1 MTALAVLFATSMLQM
16 PCPYGICAHLPRDE
30 YGQRDDAL
38 KMMSAVGIRM
48 VRADIDWTV
57 KKSPDAPWNFSRFDT
72 VLASAARKGVVILP
86 ILNTEPK
93 WARPVTE
100 HLGDFRMYVREVMRH
115 VAGKCPVIEVWNEE
129 NLPQR
134 GDLANPTN
142 YLEMLKIAY
151 AEIKAA
157 SPETKVAFGG
167 VSEYGYDYL
176 REIYRLGGAKH
187 FDIYCC
193 HPYTLP
199 YAPEGRLDTGLEK
212 LRALM
217 TEFGDGRKPVWITE
231 LGYPTHRNGV
241 GTTETQVMLSGLC
254 IARPDKRQW
263 RVAYAPIISDGEVP
277 RQFADELLA
286 VLPEGS
292 SVAVCS
298 PTELKTLLATNGAD
312 AVVYPM
318 DSEGYPSET
327 VDAVVDF
334 VRHGGTLVETGGA
347 PMYFACVTDDAG
359 NVVPDKRHNPEVDRR
374 RMRIGF
380 TAWWCD
386 TDVPKSTP
394 AFATSRALESGFK
407 AHPAGYSATRFVTP
421 QYLDEGDEFIPL
433 ISGKSKS
440 GKELSA
446 AAVLKFGGAGGV
458 VIVCGLQTGFGP
470 IAHSESQQASYIVR
484 AATISLT
491 EGVEAFFP
499 YEFRAWEH
507 DPYYSEHHF
516 GIVHWNM
523 APKPA
528 FGAYATLIDRRPS
541 GSVNA
546 QCTWHDNMRTVYYPQ
561 WTRPDGVKAGMI
573 WSQKASAD
581 HVLEFDSDVL
591 FMDMHGKP
599 FPVRRIGSHRYSMH
613 ITDNPVYFTGGFLR
627 EPIR

>member
-1 MTALAVLFATSMLQM
+1 MTALAALFAVSMLQM

-48 VRADIDWTV
+48 VRADLDWTV
-57 KKSPDAPWNFSRFDT
+57 KKSPDAPWNFSRFDD
-72 VLASAARKGVVILP
+72 VLASAAREGVVILP

-93 WARPVTE
+93 WVRPVTE

-142 YLEMLKIAY
+142 YLEMLKVAY
-151 AEIKAA
+151 AEIKTA

-167 VSEYGYDYL
+167 VSEYGYGYL
-176 REIYRLGGAKH
+176 REIYRLGGAKY

-263 RVAYAPIISDGEVP
+263 RVAYAPIIADGEVP

-286 VLPEGS
+286 TLPEGS

-334 VRHGGTLVETGGA
+334 VRRGGTLVETGGA

-359 NVVPDKRHNPEVDRR
+359 NVVADKRHNPEVDRKH
-374 RMRIGF
+374 MRIGF

-386 TDVPKSTP
+386 ADVPKSTP
-394 AFATSRALESGFK
+394 AFATSKALASGFK

-440 GKELSA
+440 GKELAA
-446 AAVLKFGGAGGV
+446 AAVLKFGGSGGA
-458 VIVCGLQTGFGP
+458 VIVSGLQKGFGP
-470 IAHSESQQASYIVR
+470 LR
-484 AATISLT
+484 ANRLLISC
-491 EGVEAFFP
+491 GRRR
-499 YEFRAWEH
+499 FR
-507 DPYYSEHHF
+507 
-516 GIVHWNM
+516 
-523 APKPA
+523 
-528 FGAYATLIDRRPS
+528 
-541 GSVNA
+541 
-546 QCTWHDNMRTVYYPQ
+546 
-561 WTRPDGVKAGMI
+561 
-573 WSQKASAD
+573 
-581 HVLEFDSDVL
+581 
-591 FMDMHGKP
+591 
-599 FPVRRIGSHRYSMH
+599 
-613 ITDNPVYFTGGFLR
+613 
-627 EPIR
+627 